1 MQTRLAE
8 LKSALAERGMLYAI
22 LDACDA
28 PLVPERLRGLAE
40 TKARSLFKG
49 SVNESLSGIA
59 PYLVE
64 VTPEMLA
71 WITTQMWREPWGIFA
86 VPRVEFAGDLDALWS
101 HFRKLLMVHSD
112 GQWLYFRFYDPRVLP
127 NFLHSCG
134 PEQAADV
141 LGPCSMLGVATS
153 AEQAQVLWLLIDEG
167 AARLSWRPKGALDLL

>member
-1 MQTRLAE
+1 
-8 LKSALAERGMLYAI
+8 MLYAI

-28 PLVPERLRGLAE
+28 PSVPERLRGLPE

-64 VTPEMLA
+64 VTPETLM
-71 WITTQMWREPWGIFA
+71 WISTELWREPWGIFA
-86 VPRVEFAGDLDALWS
+86 VPRVESAGDLGALWS
-101 HFRKLLMVHSD
+101 HFRKLLMVQSD

-134 PEQAADV
+134 PEQAAGV
-141 LGPCSMLGVATS
+141 FGPCSMLGVATS
-153 AEQAQVLWLLIDEG
+153 SEQAQVSWLLIDEG
-167 AARLSWRPKGALDLL
+167 AARLSLAAEGQS